1 MPHLRPLRQ
10 HRLQAVQPVQ
20 QLRRHACHLRFRQ
33 VVASLVA
40 VHRKPQLRLLHVHLL
55 PRVLPLLAVEHL
67 QAAAE
72 LRLAAERRP
81 VAHLRLVLQHLP
93 NQTHLLRVPLR
104 LPAAV
109 EHLPAAEHRLVVE
122 LRPVVA
128 HLRLVLQH
136 LPNQTHLLRVPLRL
150 PAAVEHLPAAV
161 EHLPA
166 AEHRLVV
173 AVRHR
178 AAEAPL
184 RQVVNP
190 RMALAPRQVQ
200 VQVQAADLVRHR
212 AAQVLA
218 LVVALRQVQVVDQV
232 AAAQAADPVAAAHDQ
247 VRVTLA
253 IVPVVALL
261 KIPMVVELTMKA
273 KMTQRQV
280 GQRGLSNVDLR
291 CSQ

>member
-1 MPHLRPLRQ
+1 
-10 HRLQAVQPVQ
+10 
-20 QLRRHACHLRFRQ
+20 
-33 VVASLVA
+33 
-40 VHRKPQLRLLHVHLL
+40 
-55 PRVLPLLAVEHL
+55 
-67 QAAAE
+67 
-72 LRLAAERRP
+72 
-81 VAHLRLVLQHLP
+81 
-93 NQTHLLRVPLR
+93 
-104 LPAAV
+104 
-109 EHLPAAEHRLVVE
+109 
-122 LRPVVA
+122 
-128 HLRLVLQH
+128 
-136 LPNQTHLLRVPLRL
+136 
-150 PAAVEHLPAAV
+150 
-161 EHLPA
+161 
-166 AEHRLVV
+166 
-173 AVRHR
+173 
-178 AAEAPL
+178 
-184 RQVVNP
+184 
-190 RMALAPRQVQ
+190 MALAPRQ